1 MRRVPVILCLVLS
14 CLRLTAQ
21 NDCDSV
27 LDRYEQICD
36 KCIELR
42 GRMAA
47 GEAVEY
53 GAVTGLLGEL
63 GKLRAQL
70 RSASGSMTKEQKD
83 RFAAIRA
90 RYDGSGS
97 SEGKRTARSGKSPR
111 KASAKDIAP
120 PEPSKVR
127 HERIERLLPSPGV
140 PSLPICTSFAGAL
153 APRPQTS
160 AQSPVIGPSPWR
172 FDAALSFQFNATPA
186 AGFFASASYKAL
198 GAFLS
203 ARTNFVSAI
212 RESYDIASDGRI
224 EGGGLFWG
232 QGVSNYS
239 LRSICAGPVWHIL
252 PSLALYAGA
261 GYADSSLTL
270 LDAGGK
276 WARVSDYGSRGL
288 AAEAGAVLTIGKV
301 NLLAGLWWQR
311 EVAFTTGIG
320 WKF

>member
-1 MRRVPVILCLVLS
+1 MIILLLLLS
-14 CLRLTAQ
+14 SLRMTAQ

-36 KCIELR
+36 RCLELR
-42 GRMAA
+42 SRMAA
-47 GEAVEY
+47 GEAVDY
-53 GAVTGLLGEL
+53 SAVTGLLGEL
-63 GKLRAQL
+63 GKLRTQL

-90 RYDGSGS
+90 RYDGASS
-97 SEGKRTARSGKSPR
+97 SEGKRTARSGKSLR
-111 KASAKDIAP
+111 KTPAKGVELTVP
-120 PEPSKVR
+120 PEPARVR
-127 HERIERLLPSPGV
+127 HESLGRLLPPPDV
-140 PSLPICTSFAGAL
+140 PPLPIGTSYTGTL
-153 APRPQTS
+153 APKPQT
-160 AQSPVIGPSPWR
+160 AARPTVRVPSPWR

-186 AGFFASASYKAL
+186 AGLFASASYKTF

-203 ARTNFVSAI
+203 ARTNFVPAI
-212 RESYDIASDGRI
+212 KESYAITADGRI

-232 QGVSNYS
+232 QGASSYS
-239 LRSICAGPVWHIL
+239 LGSICAGPVWHIL

-261 GYADSSLTL
+261 GYADSSLLL

-276 WARVSDYGSRGL
+276 WARVSDYGARGL
-288 AAEAGAVLTIGKV
+288 AGEAGAVVTLGRV

-311 EVAFTTGIG
+311 EVALTAGLG